1 MDMTGTVV
9 VSVLQTHLGYKN
21 YDMSK
26 TQQNIALNVLKNKYT
41 AKVDADIHHKSIDN
55 STYKFE
61 KNPIYCGK

>member
-41 AKVDADIHHKSIDN
+41 AKVDADIH
-55 STYKFE
+55 T
-61 KNPIYCGK
+61 NP